1 MLLLTYVEKERK
13 KKEREKNMLILCDP
27 ATPNRSAP
35 SLLGPNSNDISL
47 DANFACLSNCIACL

>member
-1 MLLLTYVEKERK
+1 MLKKRERK

-47 DANFACLSNCIACL
+47 DANFACLSSCIACL